1 MLSDFENNMQEDAR
15 NTILVLKNYD
25 GTNLGEFRKNLAT
38 YGAVKVRYDG
48 DTKGGV
54 ETLEITVNADNYKA
68 IAAKLAECFITIGSR
83 RYNFMQ
89 MIDMEAKVDKTKS
102 KVPRLGAMMVGHK
115 SCGMEGIFS
124 GTAHYNQSV
133 LRQALLDYKNTGEDV
148 YFEMQIT
155 NDDPT
160 SDAGRQTIIFYDCNT
175 DGGVLAKFD
184 ADGEYLDEEIEGTF
198 EDFSMPESFANLT
211 GFLTN

>member
-1 MLSDFENNMQEDAR
+1 M
-15 NTILVLKNYD
+15 K
-25 GTNLGEFRKNLAT
+25 GK
-38 YGAVKVRYDG
+38 
-48 DTKGGV
+48 DTV
-54 ETLEITVNADNYKA
+54 
-68 IAAKLAECFITIGSR
+68 AAKLAECFITIGTR

-89 MIDMEAKVDKTKS
+89 MIDMEVRVDKTKTT
-102 KVPRLGAMMVGHK
+102 VPRLGAVMVGHK
-115 SCGMEGIFS
+115 TCGMEGTFS

-133 LRQALLDYKNTGEDV
+133 LRQALIDYKNTGEDT

-160 SDAGRQTIIFYDCNT
+160 SAAKRQTIILYDCNT
-175 DGGVLAKFD
+175 DGGVFAKFD

-198 EDFSMPESFANLT
+198 EDMSMPEAFASLT

>member
-1 MLSDFENNMQEDAR
+1 MENNVIMKAR
-15 NTILVLKNYD
+15 
-25 GTNLGEFRKNLAT
+25 
-38 YGAVKVRYDG
+38 
-48 DTKGGV
+48 DT
-54 ETLEITVNADNYKA
+54 
-68 IAAKLAECFITIGSR
+68 IAAKLAECFLTIGTR

-89 MIDMEAKVDKTKS
+89 MIDMEAKVDKTK
-102 KVPRLGAMMVGHK
+102 A
-115 SCGMEGIFS
+115 
-124 GTAHYNQSV
+124 TAHYNQSV
-133 LRQALLDYKNTGEDV
+133 LRQALLDYKNTGADV

>member
-1 MLSDFENNMQEDAR
+1 MENNVTMKAM
-15 NTILVLKNYD
+15 
-25 GTNLGEFRKNLAT
+25 
-38 YGAVKVRYDG
+38 
-48 DTKGGV
+48 DT
-54 ETLEITVNADNYKA
+54 
-68 IAAKLAECFITIGSR
+68 IAAKLGECFLTIGTH

-89 MIDMEAKVDKTKS
+89 MIDIEAKVEKTKS
-102 KVPRLGAMMVGHK
+102 TVPRLGAI
-115 SCGMEGIFS
+115 MEGTFS

-133 LRQALLDYKNTGEDV
+133 LRQALLDYKNTGRDV

-160 SDAGRQTIIFYDCNT
+160 SEAGRQTIILYGCNT

-184 ADGEYLDEEIEGTF
+184 AGGEYLDEEIEGTF
-198 EDFSMPESFANLT
+198 EDFSMPESFAQLT

>member
-1 MLSDFENNMQEDAR
+1 MPNNVVMKAR
-15 NTILVLKNYD
+15 
-25 GTNLGEFRKNLAT
+25 
-38 YGAVKVRYDG
+38 
-48 DTKGGV
+48 DT
-54 ETLEITVNADNYKA
+54 

-89 MIDMEAKVDKTKS
+89 MIDMEAKIEKTKAS
-102 KVPRLGAMMVGHK
+102 VPRLGAIMVGHK
-115 SCGMEGIFS
+115 SCGMEGKFS

-133 LRQALLDYKNTGEDV
+133 MRQLLLDYKNTGEDT

-160 SDAGRQTIIFYDCNT
+160 SAAGRQTIVLYDCNT
-175 DGGVLAKFD
+175 DGGILAKFD
-184 ADGEYLDEEIEGTF
+184 ADGEYLDEELEGTF
-198 EDFSMPESFANLT
+198 EDFSIPESFTNLT

>member
-1 MLSDFENNMQEDAR
+1 MSNVTMKAR
-15 NTILVLKNYD
+15 
-25 GTNLGEFRKNLAT
+25 
-38 YGAVKVRYDG
+38 
-48 DTKGGV
+48 DT
-54 ETLEITVNADNYKA
+54 
-68 IAAKLAECFITIGSR
+68 IAAKLAECYITIGSR

-89 MIDMEAKVDKTKS
+89 MIDMEVTVDKS
-102 KVPRLGAMMVGHK
+102 KTSVPRLGAIMVGHK
-115 SCGMEGIFS
+115 SCGMEGKFS

-133 LRQALLDYKNTGEDV
+133 MRQLLLDYKNSGADT

-160 SDAGRQTIIFYDCNT
+160 SNAGRQTMILYDCNT

-184 ADGEYLDEEIEGTF
+184 ADGEYLDEDIEGTF
-198 EDFSMPESFANLT
+198 EDFSMPESFANLD